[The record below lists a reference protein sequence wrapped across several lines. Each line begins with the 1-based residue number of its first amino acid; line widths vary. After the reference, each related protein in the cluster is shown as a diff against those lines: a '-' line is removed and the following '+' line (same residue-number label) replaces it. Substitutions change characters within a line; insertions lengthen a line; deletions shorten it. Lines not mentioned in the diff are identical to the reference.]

1 MAEVVKRSGLQR
13 VLDAVERAGNKV
25 PHPVI
30 IFLALIALVIVL
42 SHVFYL
48 TGASVS
54 FEQAAV
60 SEQVDPSGE
69 ELIGENAYESPD
81 PEVETVTVE
90 AKSLLTAEGLRFIF
104 TSPVANFNG
113 FGVVGVIIVA
123 MIGVGLAEEVGLIG
137 AFIKRLVRITPQ
149 RLITFSI
156 VLLGVLSSI
165 ATDAGYLV
173 LIPLAAAVFHSL
185 GRHPLAGLAAAFA
198 GVGGG
203 FGVNFLITPV
213 DGMLVEIT
221 NESISDPAQHVSI
234 TGNLFF
240 GIVSTLLIAV
250 LATVLT
256 EKFVEP
262 RLGRYVAAEELPDG
276 VPAEAAGVPAGQGSA
291 GHGSAPHSPAA
302 AGSAGDAS
310 EVTEADAVSDRG
322 GADAADDGS
331 AGSEEAGALSVEE
344 RRGLRFAS
352 WGLLGVTA
360 VVLVMTIP
368 SWGPLRNPETGSL
381 IEDSPFM
388 GSIIFLILIYFF
400 VMGLC
405 YGKGAGTIG
414 SAMDVI
420 NPMTK
425 TIAGLAGLFFLLLVI
440 SQFIAYF
447 NYSQLGTLAAVGMA
461 DALEHAGLPT
471 VLLIIGLVLMTAV
484 VDIFIG
490 GVVPKWAIFAPIF
503 VPLFLQLGISP
514 DLAVAAYR
522 VGDSP
527 INIATPLMPYFAL
540 IVIFAERYRKSAG
553 VGSIISLML
562 PYTAVLLV
570 AWTALL
576 VLWYLLG
583 IPLGPGGSIY
593 L

>member
-1 MAEVVKRSGLQR
+1 M
-13 VLDAVERAGNKV
+13 
-25 PHPVI
+25 
-30 IFLALIALVIVL
+30 
-42 SHVFYL
+42 
-48 TGASVS
+48 
-54 FEQAAV
+54 
-60 SEQVDPSGE
+60 
-69 ELIGENAYESPD
+69 
-81 PEVETVTVE
+81 
-90 AKSLLTAEGLRFIF
+90 
-104 TSPVANFNG
+104 
-113 FGVVGVIIVA
+113 
-123 MIGVGLAEEVGLIG
+123 
-137 AFIKRLVRITPQ
+137 
-149 RLITFSI
+149 
-156 VLLGVLSSI
+156 LLGVLSSI

-203 FGVNFLITPV
+203 FGVNVLITPV
-213 DGMLVEIT
+213 DGMIVEIT

-240 GIVSTLLIAV
+240 GIVSTLLIAL

-262 RLGRYVAAEELPDG
+262 RLGRYVEAEELPDG
-276 VPAEAAGVPAGQGSA
+276 VPAEAAGVPAGQAST
-291 GHGSAPHSPAA
+291 GHGPGPDSPPA
-302 AGSAGDAS
+302 AGS
-310 EVTEADAVSDRG
+310 G
-322 GADAADDGS
+322 GA
-331 AGSEEAGALSVEE
+331 EEAGALTAEE
-344 RRGLRFAS
+344 RRGLRFAF

-360 VVLVMTIP
+360 VVLLMTVP

-447 NYSQLGTLAAVGMA
+447 NYSELGTLAAVGMA

-484 VDIFIG
+484 IDIFIG

-540 IVIFAERYRKSAG
+540 IVIFAERYRKDAG

>member
-1 MAEVVKRSGLQR
+1 MHRGDSLTCTVQGRSVGLQGAGMAEVVKRSGLQR

-54 FEQAAV
+54 VEQAAV

-221 NESISDPAQHVSI
+221 NKSISDPAQHVSI

-262 RLGRYVAAEELPDG
+262 RLGRYVVAEELPDG
-276 VPAEAAGVPAGQGSA
+276 VPAEAAGVPAGQGSVGSEPA
-291 GHGSAPHSPAA
+291 GQEDGTA
-302 AGSAGDAS
+302 AGSAGSAGAGGAGQAKDAS
-310 EVTEADAVSDRG
+310 G
-322 GADAADDGS
+322 DG
-331 AGSEEAGALSVEE
+331 EEAGALSADE
-344 RRGLRFAS
+344 RRGLRFAF

-400 VMGLC
+400 VLGLDRKRVV
-405 YGKGAGTIG
+405 KG
-414 SAMDVI
+414 
-420 NPMTK
+420 
-425 TIAGLAGLFFLLLVI
+425 
-440 SQFIAYF
+440 
-447 NYSQLGTLAAVGMA
+447 
-461 DALEHAGLPT
+461 
-471 VLLIIGLVLMTAV
+471 
-484 VDIFIG
+484 
-490 GVVPKWAIFAPIF
+490 
-503 VPLFLQLGISP
+503 
-514 DLAVAAYR
+514 
-522 VGDSP
+522 
-527 INIATPLMPYFAL
+527 
-540 IVIFAERYRKSAG
+540 
-553 VGSIISLML
+553 
-562 PYTAVLLV
+562 
-570 AWTALL
+570 
-576 VLWYLLG
+576 
-583 IPLGPGGSIY
+583 
-593 L
+593 

>member
-1 MAEVVKRSGLQR
+1 MSEVVQERRSTGLQR
-13 VLDAVERAGNKV
+13 VLDAIERAGNKV

-30 IFLALIALVIVL
+30 IFLVLIGLVLVL
-42 SHVFYL
+42 SHAFYL
-48 TGASVS
+48 GGSSVT
-54 FEQAAV
+54 FDQAAV
-60 SEQVDPSGE
+60 SEQVEPDGE
-69 ELIGENAYESPD
+69 ALIGDEAYQSAD
-81 PEVETVTVE
+81 PEVEQVTVE
-90 AKSLLTAEGLRFIF
+90 AKSLLTADGIRFIF

-113 FGVVGVIIVA
+113 FGVVGVIMVA
-123 MIGVGLAEEVGLIG
+123 MLGVGLAEEAGLIG
-137 AFIKRLVRITPQ
+137 AFITRLVKVTPR
-149 RLITFSI
+149 RLVTASI

-203 FGVNFLITPV
+203 FGVNLLITPV
-213 DGMLVEIT
+213 DGMLTEIT
-221 NESISDPAQHVSI
+221 NESIADPAQHVSI
-234 TGNLFF
+234 TGNFYF
-240 GIVSTLLIAV
+240 SVVSTLVIVAV
-250 LATVLT
+250 VTLLT

-262 RLGRYVAAEELPDG
+262 RLGRYSDDEAPDG
-276 VPAEAAGVPAGQGSA
+276 AAGA
-291 GHGSAPHSPAA
+291 APPSHELTA
-302 AGSAGDAS
+302 
-310 EVTEADAVSDRG
+310 EQ
-322 GADAADDGS
+322 
-331 AGSEEAGALSVEE
+331 
-344 RRGLRFAS
+344 RRGLRWAF
-352 WGLLGVTA
+352 WGLIGVTA
-360 VVLVMTIP
+360 MVLVLTVP

-405 YGKGAGTIG
+405 YGKGAGTITG
-414 SAMDVI
+414 SMDVI

-447 NYSQLGTLAAVGMA
+447 NYSNLGTIAAVNMA
-461 DALEHAGLPT
+461 DVLENAGLPT
-471 VLLIIGLVLMTAV
+471 VWLIVGLIVVTAII
-484 VDIFIG
+484 DIFIG

-503 VPLFLQLGISP
+503 VPLFIQLGIAP
-514 DLAVAAYR
+514 DVAVAAYR

-527 INIATPLMPYFAL
+527 INVATPLMPYFAL
-540 IVIFAERYRKSAG
+540 IVIFAERYRKKVG

-562 PYTAVLLV
+562 PYTIVLLV
-570 AWTALL
+570 VWTLLL
-576 VLWYLLG
+576 VVWYLLG

>member
-1 MAEVVKRSGLQR
+1 MSETAVVKRSGLQR
-13 VLDAVERAGNKV
+13 VLDGIERAGNKV

-30 IFLALIALVIVL
+30 IFLVLIALIIVL

-48 TGASVS
+48 AGSSVT

-60 SEQVDPSGE
+60 SEQVEPSGE
-69 ELIGENAYESPD
+69 ELIGDEEYQSPD
-81 PEVETVTVE
+81 PEVEQVTVE
-90 AKSLLTAEGLRFIF
+90 AESLLTADGIRFIF

-113 FGVVGVIIVA
+113 FGVVGLIMVA

-137 AFIKRLVRITPQ
+137 AFIKRLVKVTP
-149 RLITFSI
+149 RRFVTFSI

-203 FGVNFLITPV
+203 FGVNLLITPV
-213 DGMLVEIT
+213 DGMLAEIT
-221 NESISDPAQHVSI
+221 NEAIADPAQHVSI
-234 TGNLFF
+234 TGNLYFS
-240 GIVSTLLIAV
+240 IVSTLVVAV
-250 LATVLT
+250 TATILT

-262 RLGRYVAAEELPDG
+262 RLGVYREDEELPDG
-276 VPAEAAGVPAGQGSA
+276 IPAEAAGVPVGAEPVASTDPGADG
-291 GHGSAPHSPAA
+291 GTVAPAT
-302 AGSAGDAS
+302 G
-310 EVTEADAVSDRG
+310 G
-322 GADAADDGS
+322 GAASGGAASG
-331 AGSEEAGALSVEE
+331 GAASGQLTAAEQ
-344 RRGLRFAS
+344 RGLRFAF
-352 WGLLGVTA
+352 WGLVGVTA
-360 VVLVMTIP
+360 FVLLLTLP

-381 IEDSPFM
+381 VEDSPLM
-388 GSIIFLILIYFF
+388 GSIIFLILLYFF

-405 YGKGAGTIG
+405 YGKGAGTIKG
-414 SAMDVI
+414 SMDVI

-425 TIAGLAGLFFLLLVI
+425 TVAGLAGLFFLLLVI

-447 NYSQLGTLAAVGMA
+447 TYSQLGTIAAVNMA
-461 DALEHAGLPT
+461 DALENAGLPT
-471 VLLIIGLVLMTAV
+471 VWLIVGLILVTAV
-484 VDIFIG
+484 IDIFIG

-503 VPLFLQLGISP
+503 VPLFVQLGISP
-514 DLAVAAYR
+514 DVAVAAYR

-527 INIATPLMPYFAL
+527 INIVTPLMPYFAL
-540 IVIFAERYRKSAG
+540 IVIFAERYRKKVG

-562 PYTAVLLV
+562 PYTVVLLV
-570 AWTALL
+570 VWTALL
-576 VLWYLLG
+576 LVWYLLG
-583 IPLGPGGSIY
+583 IPLGPGSTIY

>member
-1 MAEVVKRSGLQR
+1 MTEVVKRSGLQR

-69 ELIGENAYESPD
+69 ELIGENAYESPE

-137 AFIKRLVRITPQ
+137 AFIKRLVKVTPR

-203 FGVNFLITPV
+203 FGVNVLITPV

-240 GIVSTLLIAV
+240 GIVSTLLIAL

-262 RLGRYVAAEELPDG
+262 RLGRYVEAEELPDG
-276 VPAEAAGVPAGQGSA
+276 VPAEAAGVPAGQAST
-291 GHGSAPHSPAA
+291 GHGPGPDSPPA
-302 AGSAGDAS
+302 AGS
-310 EVTEADAVSDRG
+310 G
-322 GADAADDGS
+322 GA
-331 AGSEEAGALSVEE
+331 EEAGALTAEE
-344 RRGLRFAS
+344 RRGLRFAF

-360 VVLVMTIP
+360 VVLLMTIP

-447 NYSQLGTLAAVGMA
+447 NYSELGTLAAVGMA

-484 VDIFIG
+484 IDIFIG

-540 IVIFAERYRKSAG
+540 IVIFAERYRKDAG

>member
-1 MAEVVKRSGLQR
+1 MSEAVIEKRSGLQR

-30 IFLALIALVIVL
+30 IFLVLIALIIVL

-48 TGASVS
+48 AGSSVT
-54 FEQAAV
+54 FDQAAV
-60 SEQVDPSGE
+60 SEQVEPSGE
-69 ELIGENAYESPD
+69 ELIGDEAYQSPD
-81 PEVETVTVE
+81 PEVEQVTVE
-90 AKSLLTAEGLRFIF
+90 AQSLLSADGIRFLF

-113 FGVVGVIIVA
+113 FGVVGLIMVA
-123 MIGVGLAEEVGLIG
+123 MIGVGLAEEVGLIA
-137 AFIKRLVRITPQ
+137 AFIKRLVKVTP
-149 RLITFSI
+149 RRFITFSI

-203 FGVNFLITPV
+203 FGVNLLITPV
-213 DGMLVEIT
+213 DGMLAEIT
-221 NESISDPAQHVSI
+221 NEAIADPAQHVSI
-234 TGNLFF
+234 TGNLYFS
-240 GIVSTLLIAV
+240 IVSTLVVAV
-250 LATVLT
+250 VATILT

-262 RLGRYVAAEELPDG
+262 RLGPYREDEELPDG
-276 VPAEAAGVPAGQGSA
+276 VPAEAAGVPVGAEPEGGVHA
-291 GHGSAPHSPAA
+291 EPDGGEVPTETNGGAA
-302 AGSAGDAS
+302 ASGELTAS
-310 EVTEADAVSDRG
+310 
-322 GADAADDGS
+322 
-331 AGSEEAGALSVEE
+331 E
-344 RRGLRFAS
+344 RRGLRFAF

-360 VVLVMTIP
+360 LVLLLTIP

-381 IEDSPFM
+381 VEDSPLM
-388 GSIIFLILIYFF
+388 GSIIFLILLYFF

-405 YGKGAGTIG
+405 YGKGAGTING
-414 SAMDVI
+414 SMDVI

-447 NYSQLGTLAAVGMA
+447 NYSQLGTIAAVNMA
-461 DALEHAGLPT
+461 DALESAGLPT
-471 VLLIIGLVLMTAV
+471 VWLIVGLIVVTAV
-484 VDIFIG
+484 IDIFIG

-503 VPLFLQLGISP
+503 VPLFVQLGISP
-514 DLAVAAYR
+514 DVAVAAYR

-527 INIATPLMPYFAL
+527 INIVTPLMPYFAL
-540 IVIFAERYRKSAG
+540 IVIFAERYRKKVG

-562 PYTAVLLV
+562 PYTVVLLV
-570 AWTALL
+570 VWTALL
-576 VLWYLLG
+576 VVWYLLG
-583 IPLGPGGSIY
+583 IPLGPGGTIY